1 MTGELESGTQ
11 RIVVD
16 GEIITLPNLS
26 VAEFCRQYRLSDE
39 IHRLLETEKFETAG
53 AVLEA
58 AETNLEKAGFKQGQI
73 AELKRG
79 LREFVSTKMSQ
90 SKHNPEQALRIL
102 AAAKRSFKNASR
114 TLSGSVR
121 RFLGRDTGLRHE
133 VPEGMDWNGSTS
145 EKS

>member
-1 MTGELESGTQ
+1 MTSELESGTQ

-26 VAEFCRQYRLSDE
+26 VAELCRQYRLSDE

-58 AETNLEKAGFKQGQI
+58 AEANLEKAGFKQGQI

-79 LREFVSTKMSQ
+79 LREFVSTKMVVT
-90 SKHNPEQALRIL
+90 
-102 AAAKRSFKNASR
+102 AA
-114 TLSGSVR
+114 
-121 RFLGRDTGLRHE
+121 
-133 VPEGMDWNGSTS
+133 
-145 EKS
+145 